1 MNHVCEACENAAPD
15 TAEPCDDPAAPYHLC
30 TACHARL
37 HARALRPVEW
47 FNLAKR
53 HGPWQFLLHDDFYDE
68 DGTALQPECE
78 VVTPE
83 LYPSPVLGVI
93 SDDPEKLL
101 DYTITRWHFEE
112 VASAW
117 NKLSPSQTLKA
128 ISLRFADTGNA
139 GIKSVMLDVA
149 STLGEQ
155 AEGFVRYAWGDF
167 PETVDLPSLAKA
179 SASCLPHREGFDRVV
194 ESLGHCEESKKR
206 DLMFS
211 LSYFR
216 SPETLDWI
224 EANIVSPVTEA
235 WGRLA
240 AVSELDWPRVR
251 RWLGNGRPLSL
262 VALDALAA
270 IVRPQTPLLRE
281 FAPRLN
287 NPPDVESLTTVLKC
301 HANQDP
307 VPRVSRI
314 TGLVLENAGV
324 LTKGG

>member
-1 MNHVCEACENAAPD
+1 
-15 TAEPCDDPAAPYHLC
+15 
-30 TACHARL
+30 
-37 HARALRPVEW
+37 VEW